1 MMIFIG
7 SLHNQLLTNS
17 QYENKKTPQQEVDN
31 YETMIKIVSKNL
43 PFIDLISFVEIFS
56 SVSKN
61 IY

>member
-1 MMIFIG
+1 MKTKK
-7 SLHNQLLTNS
+7 LLNRKLT
-17 QYENKKTPQQEVDN
+17 
-31 YETMIKIVSKNL
+31 TMIKIVSKNL

>member
-17 QYENKKTPQQEVDN
+17 QYENKKLLNRKLT
-31 YETMIKIVSKNL
+31 TMIKIVSKNL